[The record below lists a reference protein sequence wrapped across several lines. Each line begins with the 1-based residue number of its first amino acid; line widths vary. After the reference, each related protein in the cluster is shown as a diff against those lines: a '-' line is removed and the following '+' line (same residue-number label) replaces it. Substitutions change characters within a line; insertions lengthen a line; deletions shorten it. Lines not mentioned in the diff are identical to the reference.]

1 MWAARLATTAFLTG
15 EGLAGVIM
23 YWPVAV
29 LLGVAAAALVAMA
42 YPVSLLLAESA
53 GSYLYLAGYFAL
65 SIGDIALL
73 VVVIGMA
80 LRRRAEA
87 RRIEQRLRSR
97 LDLERPGVAP

>member
-1 MWAARLATTAFLTG
+1 
-15 EGLAGVIM
+15 M

-29 LLGVAAAALVAMA
+29 LLGIAAAALAAMA
-42 YPVSLLLAESA
+42 YPVWLLLADSP

-65 SIGDIALL
+65 GIGDIALL
-73 VVVIGMA
+73 VFVTGMA

-97 LDLERPGVAP
+97 LELERPGVAP